1 MVATDST
8 ARLPGPWRWYLAT
21 LENLGGAAMAVIVVV
36 VTVQVVMR
44 YVFNA
49 SLIWAEEL
57 CRYILVWITFL
68 LIGLA
73 FHRGEL
79 IAVDL
84 VTVRL
89 RPTLRFAFK
98 LLVTVPLLV
107 FLGYIVVNGYR
118 FAVRMGVQTLPA
130 FDFIWSSL
138 TGQEEAEISIFWVY
152 VSVAVGCALLILHI
166 LVALAVEWRELRA
179 GREPP
184 HPIPDVP

>member
-1 MVATDST
+1 MVANET
-8 ARLPGPWRWYLAT
+8 AGALPRLWRWYLAT
-21 LENLGGAAMAVIVVV
+21 VEAAGGAAMALIVVI

-57 CRYILVWITFL
+57 CRYILVWMTFL

-84 VTVRL
+84 ATVRL
-89 RPTLRFAFK
+89 RPFWRFAFK
-98 LLVTVPLLV
+98 LVVTVPLV
-107 FLGYIVVNGYR
+107 IFLGYIVVNGYR
-118 FAVRMGVQTLPA
+118 FASRMGVQTLPA
-130 FDFIWSSL
+130 FDFIWASL
-138 TGQEEAEISIFWVY
+138 TGQEEADISVFWVY

-166 LVALAVEWRELRA
+166 IVALFAEARDLRLGQA
-179 GREPP
+179 GERLGRFP
-184 HPIPDVP
+184 V